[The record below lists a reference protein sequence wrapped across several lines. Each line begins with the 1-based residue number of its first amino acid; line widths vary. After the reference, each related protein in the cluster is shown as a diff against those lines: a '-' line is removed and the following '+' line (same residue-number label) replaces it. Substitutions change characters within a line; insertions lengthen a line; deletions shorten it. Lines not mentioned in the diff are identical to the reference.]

1 MRKVLGADVS
11 SIVGLLSRD
20 FVKLVL
26 MAVVIAT
33 PVSWYAMNQWL
44 EGFAYQVPVHW
55 WTFGI
60 AGIMAV
66 VVALATISFQSIKA
80 ALMNPVKSLRSE

>member
-1 MRKVLGADVS
+1 
-11 SIVGLLSRD
+11 
-20 FVKLVL
+20 
-26 MAVVIAT
+26 
-33 PVSWYAMNQWL
+33 MNQWL

-60 AGIMAV
+60 AGVLAV